1 MRALALLVLTAASAA
16 AQTSWRAVPEGPA
29 VSVDGQSALGTSFAT
44 FVGAASLSAHVPAGP
59 VAIVADVPVGVV
71 QARSL
76 EDVAGEPA
84 ARSDAGLGNPYLGIR
99 LGRGP
104 LVVSVGGR
112 VPLAEREPI
121 TEPIAGGPVDATAA
135 VAAMASDQYLAF
147 EPSMLSVGA
156 TVGIDRPLSP
166 ALRLRAWAGPL
177 YAHDTG
183 ERTDAPPPPGI
194 PQVAPLPRGNLAG
207 VGAAYV
213 DAGVG
218 GVTLTAGTSGRYDP
232 PGGALTWEDDLRMD
246 ALVGVRANA
255 LPARPSI
262 YVRLP
267 AVGFSASDA
276 VVGLSVDVPL
286 R

>member
-1 MRALALLVLTAASAA
+1 MRALTLALLALTAASAA
-16 AQTSWRAVPEGPA
+16 AQTSWRAVPEGLA
-29 VSVDGQSALGTSFAT
+29 VSLDGQSALGTSFAT

-59 VAIVADVPVGVV
+59 IAIVADVPVGVV

-76 EDVAGEPA
+76 GDVVGEPA

-112 VPLAEREPI
+112 VPLGGQEAAP
-121 TEPIAGGPVDATAA
+121 PGGGPVDATSA

-147 EPSMLSVGA
+147 EPSLPSVGA
-156 TVGIDRPLSP
+156 TVGLDRPLSP
-166 ALRLRAWAGPL
+166 ALRLRAWAGPM

-183 ERTDAPPPPGI
+183 ERIDAPPST
-194 PQVAPLPRGNLAG
+194 PQVAALPRGNLAG

-246 ALVGVRANA
+246 ALVGVRADT

-267 AVGFSASDA
+267 AVGFSTSDA
-276 VVGLSVDVPL
+276 ISD
-286 R
+286 